1 MTAAGTQTRRLFFIF
16 LLLTLA
22 FRFWLA
28 AAMPITGDE
37 AYFVWWGM
45 KPDWGFYD
53 HPPMVGWWL
62 AALLAVSDAEW
73 WLRLPAV
80 LQPVILALA
89 AGAAF
94 RRLWPELDDDRAAW
108 AMILVLLAPVNV
120 WNVFITT
127 DTPLVYFAVLSG
139 LAWIRA
145 AEDDDLGWYFV
156 AGLLLAGAVLSKY
169 FAALLGFAYLVDVLL
184 RRRPRAWMGLVLA
197 YACTLPALG
206 LMAWWNAD
214 NCWPNYMFN
223 FVNRH
228 EGAGLS
234 WKTPLLYAAT
244 LAYVLTPPVLWLL
257 VTRGGGALTMGC
269 RALVTLSVVPF
280 VLFAGLSLVKTV
292 GLHWLLSFVPF
303 ALLPLARRLEPG
315 GLRRLGHFFVGFA
328 VLHMVVIAVAARLPV
343 ETLQGSRQYPGIVLT
358 FESEALLE
366 ALKPFDADY
375 VFASDGYSNAV
386 TLGYNAR
393 RYFLVFG
400 EASSHARHDDILTDF
415 RDLAG
420 RNILVLRKTE
430 PAPEDY
436 RPYFR
441 AVETRRIEVRGAPF
455 WIVLGRGFDYAAYRD
470 GVLAQV
476 KDKYY
481 GIPRW
486 LPQGAC
492 YYCDR
497 YFPGAPC
504 IR

>member
-1 MTAAGTQTRRLFFIF
+1 MTAAGAQTRRLFLTF
-16 LLLTLA
+16 LLLSLA

-28 AAMPITGDE
+28 TAMPITGDE
-37 AYFVWWGM
+37 AYFIWWGM

-62 AALLAVSDAEW
+62 AALLKVSDAEW

-80 LQPVILALA
+80 IQPAVLALA
-89 AGAAF
+89 AGFTF
-94 RRLWPELDDDRAAW
+94 RRLWPELEDDRAGW
-108 AMILVLLAPVNV
+108 AAILVLLAPAAV
-120 WNVFITT
+120 WNVFVTT
-127 DTPLVYFAVLSG
+127 DTPLVYFAVFSG

-156 AGLLLAGAVLSKY
+156 AGLMLAGAVLSKY

-184 RRRPRAWMGLVLA
+184 RRRRRAWAGLALA

-206 LMAWWNAD
+206 LMASWNAD

-234 WKTPLLYAAT
+234 WKTPLLYGAT

-280 VLFAGLSLVKTV
+280 MLFAGLSLVKTI
-292 GLHWLLSFVPF
+292 GLHWLLAFVPF
-303 ALLPLARRLEPG
+303 ALLPVARRLEID
-315 GLRRLGHFFVGFA
+315 GLRRLGLFFIAFA
-328 VLHMVVIAVAARLPV
+328 TLHVAAIAVALRLPV
-343 ETLQGSRQYPGIVLT
+343 ETWQNLRQYPGIVLT
-358 FESEALLE
+358 FDAPALLE
-366 ALKPFDADY
+366 KLKPYEKDY

-386 TLGYNAR
+386 TLGYDAR

-415 RDLAG
+415 RELAG

-441 AVETRRIEVRGAPF
+441 DSEVQSFEVRGARF
-455 WIVLGRGFDYAAYRD
+455 WLVLGRGFDYPAYRD
-470 GVLAQV
+470 AVLAKV
-476 KDKYY
+476 KTKYY
-481 GIPRW
+481 GLPGW
-486 LPQGAC
+486 LPQRAC
-492 YYCDR
+492 YFCDR
-497 YFPGAPC
+497 YFPGGPC